1 MQGTE
6 YWPES
11 VQFPIERWLTARD
24 NAVRAAKDLTE
35 QGITK
40 QLCNRL
46 LEPFMYHTV
55 LISGTEWE
63 NFFSLRC
70 PQYETIYGTFR
81 SIKDAREAELDI
93 TDRNPNIDILETPS
107 KDDVLGCLS
116 INKGQAEIH
125 MMVLAE
131 AMWDAMNEST
141 PVTLNAGDWHIPFK
155 DKIDYDEVW
164 HKFVKFKFPASEY
177 SHGEKDHLADEAI
190 IKISTAMAARTS
202 YTVVGDEKEV
212 SYDKLVEIHDRMANQ
227 VPFHASPFEHCAR
240 VMDPDEYELNVK
252 GEVCLSEL
260 AGTFRT
266 KNKGWCR
273 NYKGFIQYRHIIESS
288 RIS

>member
-1 MQGTE
+1 M
-6 YWPES
+6 
-11 VQFPIERWLTARD
+11 A
-24 NAVRAAKDLTE
+24 
-35 QGITK
+35 
-40 QLCNRL
+40 
-46 LEPFMYHTV
+46 
-55 LISGTEWE
+55 
-63 NFFSLRC
+63 
-70 PQYETIYGTFR
+70 
-81 SIKDAREAELDI
+81 
-93 TDRNPNIDILETPS
+93 
-107 KDDVLGCLS
+107 
-116 INKGQAEIH
+116 
-125 MMVLAE
+125 LAE
-131 AMWDAMNEST
+131 EMRNAMNEST

-240 VMDPDEYELNVK
+240 VMDTDEYYSNVK
-252 GEVCLSEL
+252 GEVKETSGVFTLNKLSIGNPIEM
-260 AGTFRT
+260 F
-266 KNKGWCR
+266 GWCR